1 MTVETC
7 APMRKKRRPQNHRLR
22 NQYRLRYRQKN
33 DDLTEQTHFET
44 KNTYKK
50 MSGQLVVE
58 VPNYKGVFLGL
69 RLTWNKVI
77 CGTKTQKE
85 I

>member
-1 MTVETC
+1 
-7 APMRKKRRPQNHRLR
+7 
-22 NQYRLRYRQKN
+22 
-33 DDLTEQTHFET
+33 
-44 KNTYKK
+44 

-58 VPNYKGVFLGL
+58 VPNYNGVFLGL